1 MNKGIELFRDIKD
14 NPKTEGFDSNG
25 FILHDPVSDIN
36 REYSVS
42 DYCISTPSVPS
53 MTIDDY
59 LERLK

>member
-14 NPKTEGFDSNG
+14 NPKTQGGNSDRLYE
-25 FILHDPVSDIN
+25 PVSDIN
-36 REYSVS
+36 KEYSVS
-42 DYCISTPSVPS
+42 DYCMSAPPISS